1 MDKEEQIS
9 KAMKSLVKSK
19 WWSYILEALKEK
31 KDQLAVNIMLKQM
44 VVNWNVIKVD
54 EKQIDYLR
62 QQFADMEW
70 ISRLPWQ
77 LILPEVEDIKKI
89 KEEDL
94 DWMWDVLKDIY

>member
-9 KAMKSLVKSK
+9 KAMKSLVKSR

-44 VVNWNVIKVD
+44 VVNWQVMKVD

-94 DWMWDVLKDIY
+94 DWIWDVLKDIY